1 MDRLRYLALHNE
13 INASPGMKYLSRR
26 KVREFTYNIFDKN
39 RKLLLEACE
48 KLESPENAIRL
59 MAPENEAEGVAA
71 HMDVMCHFHNFLAAA
86 KTLVDHTR
94 CFITDHYKSTS
105 IEQAYTQKIAADLAN
120 DEVVKF
126 VQDLRNYMLHKALP
140 HSSRTINIKNT
151 GRIDSNSINA
161 SVHINKNK
169 IIQWEKWTKPSQAYL
184 SNAPS
189 EIKISDIA
197 KSYGEKISDFHNWFD
212 LRINKHHSNDLSQLE
227 SLENQM
233 RLVTATTS
241 TE

>member
-1 MDRLRYLALHNE
+1 
-13 INASPGMKYLSRR
+13 MKYLSRR

-151 GRIDSNSINA
+151 GRIDSNRA
-161 SVHINKNK
+161 
-169 IIQWEKWTKPSQAYL
+169 A
-184 SNAPS
+184 
-189 EIKISDIA
+189 A
-197 KSYGEKISDFHNWFD
+197 K
-212 LRINKHHSNDLSQLE
+212 
-227 SLENQM
+227 
-233 RLVTATTS
+233 
-241 TE
+241 TECNT